1 MGQSQCE
8 TVQLLIN
15 PRGIAMPKGFSFIA
29 VVFFLSCFF
38 SYLLSFFI
46 PSELLRHLPPRARRH
61 KRFLGP
67 TLNFD
72 RTYLCN
78 ETWYQQSGKKL
89 SVYRNSLTR
98 SQIWWTLVQK
108 RLRTVGEFLP
118 TSLIFA
124 LGDTAS
130 LTAWTLRNRQQANFG
145 TLCGGTSLQSRT
157 TECRAGSR
165 WALTFI

>member
-29 VVFFLSCFF
+29 VVFFFLVFL

-78 ETWYQQSGKKL
+78 ETLYQQSGKNCQSTGTPLHAHKFGEL
-89 SVYRNSLTR
+89 WSRN
-98 SQIWWTLVQK
+98 
-108 RLRTVGEFLP
+108 G
-118 TSLIFA
+118 
-124 LGDTAS
+124 
-130 LTAWTLRNRQQANFG
+130 
-145 TLCGGTSLQSRT
+145 
-157 TECRAGSR
+157 
-165 WALTFI
+165 